1 MSGSKEIIGQIKSV
15 KNTRKVTNALE
26 MVSASKIRKAQE
38 RMEASRPYAR
48 MIREVIGHLAHAN
61 PEYSHPFTLERE
73 NVKRVAYVV
82 MATDRGLCGGLN
94 NNLFRTLLSEFRKWQ
109 ERGVEVTTVLVG
121 RKAAQFFRR
130 LKVDVSAAT
139 QDLGEYPRLEDLIG
153 PIKVVLDGYR
163 EGEIDQVFLCYNR
176 FVNTMTQNAVA
187 EQLLPL
193 PPTEDEPM
201 LQYWDYLYE
210 PDAEQLLD
218 DVLRRYIESLVY
230 QAALENVA
238 SEQAARMVA
247 MKSASDNASDLIDD
261 LQLAYNK
268 ARQAAIT
275 QEISEIVSGA
285 AAV

>member
-109 ERGVEVTTVLVG
+109 EQGVEVTTVLVG

-176 FVNTMTQNAVA
+176 FVNTMTQNSVS

-201 LQYWDYLYE
+201 LRYWDYLYE

>member
-61 PEYSHPFTLERE
+61 PEYDHPFTLERE

-109 ERGVEVTTVLVG
+109 DRGVEVTTVLVG

-139 QDLGEYPRLEDLIG
+139 QDLGESP
-153 PIKVVLDGYR
+153 
-163 EGEIDQVFLCYNR
+163 
-176 FVNTMTQNAVA
+176 
-187 EQLLPL
+187 
-193 PPTEDEPM
+193 
-201 LQYWDYLYE
+201 
-210 PDAEQLLD
+210 
-218 DVLRRYIESLVY
+218 
-230 QAALENVA
+230 AL
-238 SEQAARMVA
+238 
-247 MKSASDNASDLIDD
+247 K
-261 LQLAYNK
+261 
-268 ARQAAIT
+268 T
-275 QEISEIVSGA
+275 
-285 AAV
+285 